1 MSKLSKETICKIC
14 GREFESNI
22 GFGGHIKH
30 SHKISTKE
38 YYDKYLSKHSD
49 GFCKTCGKSTKFKNV
64 IYGYFEYCL
73 KCSHNTEQCK
83 QKHKN
88 TNLKRYGVESVLSSD
103 EIRSKIKKTIK
114 ARYGQ
119 DEIFKTDHFKTKHK
133 KNSLAKYDAEH
144 PMQNKAVQQSR
155 KYYTYDNQLFDSSWE
170 LAVYIW
176 HKDYDIPI
184 ERLPIILTYIDS
196 NNVIHKY
203 FPDFRINDDI
213 VEVKGNQYLNSDGTL
228 KDTDKQKCIDSNNVI
243 VWSYNDIKQY
253 LEYCEE
259 KYQDRYWYKKFRYN
273 KPRTIV
279 YVPKVKN
286 NPMTCLICNQTFQNG
301 NYLSAHIRFDEHI
314 TCKEYYDTYIK
325 SDNEGKCLVCNKPTK
340 YINFTR
346 GYQMYCC
353 RQCKNI
359 AQTKQFI
366 EGGDDYN
373 GDS

>member
-228 KDTDKQKCIDSNNVI
+228 KDKTNKNV
-243 VWSYNDIKQY
+243 
-253 LEYCEE
+253 
-259 KYQDRYWYKKFRYN
+259 
-273 KPRTIV
+273 
-279 YVPKVKN
+279 
-286 NPMTCLICNQTFQNG
+286 LI
-301 NYLSAHIRFDEHI
+301 LIMS
-314 TCKEYYDTYIK
+314 
-325 SDNEGKCLVCNKPTK
+325 
-340 YINFTR
+340 
-346 GYQMYCC
+346 
-353 RQCKNI
+353 
-359 AQTKQFI
+359 
-366 EGGDDYN
+366 
-373 GDS
+373 